1 MHRGVNRAEATRRT
15 SRRIVKQAASA
26 GARAPRKSVASAA
39 AMDILKPMVNQKIG
53 LGTEDALDGTF
64 RALADPA
71 RRAILARL
79 ARGEAS
85 VSELAR
91 PLTMSLPAVMQHLG
105 VLEQCGLVRSSK
117 RGRVRT
123 CRLSL
128 GSLRRAQR
136 WIAGRCRD
144 SGRGTD
150 G

>member
-71 RRAILARL
+71 RRAILARRTIGL
-79 ARGEAS
+79 AACLRHRAGRRGE
-85 VSELAR
+85 R
-91 PLTMSLPAVMQHLG
+91 FIRDMRCQ
-105 VLEQCGLVRSSK
+105 
-117 RGRVRT
+117 
-123 CRLSL
+123 
-128 GSLRRAQR
+128 LRR
-136 WIAGRCRD
+136 
-144 SGRGTD
+144 
-150 G
+150 